1 MNTPFLLQL
10 LISFFVGGFF
20 IALQTIVAERV
31 SEKMRGIVLTI
42 PSTIA
47 LGLFFIGVFESPENA
62 SAAAEFATAALA
74 GPYVFMVAY
83 ALAARRHG
91 IFWSLLFSTALW
103 ALFAVLIIQF
113 PPSSFWQGVFMYFV
127 PPTVLL
133 YFIIIRFPAKSE
145 ITPKPFTAYQMFGR
159 EIACG
164 FIVALSLFLSRR
176 FNTDFGALFSSY
188 PVLFTSTMVIYH
200 YLYGGKF
207 LISVARSV
215 FFPGAL
221 VFMAYTYVIYLGYPT
236 VGITLGT
243 FGAYVVSL
251 LIYLLY
257 LAVVKKE

>member
-1 MNTPFLLQL
+1 VNTPFLLQL

-176 FNTDFGALFSSY
+176 FNTDFGALRREIFNFSGAIGFFPGRARFY
-188 PVLFTSTMVIYH
+188 GVYVC
-200 YLYGGKF
+200 YLSRLSYGGNNARNLRGVCRQF
-207 LISVARSV
+207 AHIPFVFGCGEERVISVA
-215 FFPGAL
+215 F
-221 VFMAYTYVIYLGYPT
+221 YN
-236 VGITLGT
+236 
-243 FGAYVVSL
+243 
-251 LIYLLY
+251 
-257 LAVVKKE
+257 